1 MSIKSNFHT
10 HTTYCDGKNTPE
22 EMIKSAIEKG
32 FTHLGFSGHAYTS
45 FDSSWCM
52 SREKTR
58 VYKNEIL
65 ELKDKYKD
73 KISIYLGL
81 EMDYYSEENL
91 ADYDYIIGSVHYVE
105 KNGVYYPVDESA
117 ETVLNAV
124 KSAWNG
130 DIYAFIEDYYKLVM
144 DLPNRFDFD
153 IVGHIDLVTKFNE
166 SEKMFKESCEQYKN
180 SAYSAVD
187 ELIKHNK
194 IFEINTGAITR
205 GYRTNPYPS
214 DILLTRIKERNGKV
228 IINADAHSA
237 DGLDF
242 AFDKAQ
248 EIINSMNLKQI
259 KNV

>member
-22 EMIKSAIEKG
+22 EMIKAAIEKG

-45 FDSSWCM
+45 FDLSWCM
-52 SREKTR
+52 SREKTKA
-58 VYKNEIL
+58 YKNEIL
-65 ELKDKYKD
+65 RLKDKYKN

-105 KNGVYYPVDESA
+105 KNGVYYPVDESK
-117 ETVLNAV
+117 EKLLNAV
-124 KSAWNG
+124 NDAWNG
-130 DIYAFIEDYYKLVM
+130 DIYAFIDDYYSLVKN
-144 DLPNRFDFD
+144 LPKRFDFD
-153 IVGHIDLVTKFNE
+153 IAGHIDLVTKFNE
-166 SEKMFKESCEQYKN
+166 NEKMFKESCEQYRN
-180 SAYSAVD
+180 SAYSAID
-187 ELIKHNK
+187 ELMSCGRV
-194 IFEINTGAITR
+194 FEINTGAIAR

-214 DILLTRIKERNGKV
+214 SLLLSRIKNGNGKV
-228 IINADAHSA
+228 IINSDAHSV

-248 EIINSMNLKQI
+248 ELVNAININQI
-259 KNV
+259 KVL